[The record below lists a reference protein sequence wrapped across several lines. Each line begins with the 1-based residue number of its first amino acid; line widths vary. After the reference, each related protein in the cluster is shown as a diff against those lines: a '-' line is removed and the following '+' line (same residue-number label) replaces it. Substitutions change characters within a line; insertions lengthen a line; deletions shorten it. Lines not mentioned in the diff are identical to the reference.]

1 MENKSI
7 EKNYNS
13 DENLVSES
21 EMMKIRREKFF
32 SLKNS
37 GKNPFD
43 ITKFNQSHFAQK
55 IKDDFENLEGKTV
68 SIAGRITSWRK
79 MGKASFMDIL
89 DSTRKIQV
97 YLKIDDIGEEK
108 YEDMSYWDIGDIVG
122 IEGTVMRTNMGEL
135 SVKANK

>member
-55 IKDDFENLEGKTV
+55 IKDDFKKSSSPCCSTTRTFRLIMCSENCTNRV
-68 SIAGRITSWRK
+68 CGRISS
-79 MGKASFMDIL
+79 AFPC
-89 DSTRKIQV
+89 
-97 YLKIDDIGEEK
+97 
-108 YEDMSYWDIGDIVG
+108 
-122 IEGTVMRTNMGEL
+122 
-135 SVKANK
+135 